1 MKPWLRPILT
11 RNYFLLCLFYTCVQ
25 NSNLQ
30 KIKIVI
36 AGLSLSLFYS
46 FFYSVKK
53 EISWGKSFWMI
64 IFLFRVFLLKPI
76 WKQIK
81 KVNFLFKKI

>member
-36 AGLSLSLFYS
+36 AGLSLSLFL
-46 FFYSVKK
+46 F
-53 EISWGKSFWMI
+53 
-64 IFLFRVFLLKPI
+64 IFLLGKKRDFLR
-76 WKQIK
+76 
-81 KVNFLFKKI
+81 